1 MDVFYLYGDTMRS
14 KLLLVL
20 IGLGVAGCG
29 GGMANNDGSSPPAD
43 IPRTDT
49 FSMLSQSQ
57 AAALCD
63 YIANTNGGYGRSMTC
78 PNGGVQTNDAAQ
90 SDCVATAAPI
100 GYYCPTFTVG
110 QAEDCAAAVG
120 LDICN
125 VTLDAVC
132 DAYEACLTQLSS
144 AQ

>member
-1 MDVFYLYGDTMRS
+1 MEVFYFYGDTMRS
-14 KLLLVL
+14 KVLLVL

-29 GGMANNDGSSPPAD
+29 GGMGNNDGSSPPAG

-49 FSMLSQSQ
+49 FSMLSPSQ

-63 YIANTNGGYGRSMTC
+63 FIANTNGGYGRSMTC
-78 PNGGVQTNDAAQ
+78 PNGAAQTNYAAQ

-110 QAEDCAAAVG
+110 QAEDCATAVG
-120 LDICN
+120 VAIC
-125 VTLDAVC
+125 D
-132 DAYEACLTQLSS
+132 
-144 AQ
+144 